1 MGIINNVTQ
10 SLLGM
15 IFERTTM
22 LIIEKRITYE
32 LIHENIKELKSI
44 HLGTCLDSSL
54 SSFIQRHL
62 ILSYHM

>member
-1 MGIINNVTQ
+1 MGIMNNVTQ

-32 LIHENIKELKSI
+32 LVHENNKELKSI
-44 HLGTCLDSSL
+44 HPELA
-54 SSFIQRHL
+54 
-62 ILSYHM
+62 

>member
-1 MGIINNVTQ
+1 MGIMNNVMQ

-32 LIHENIKELKSI
+32 LVHENIKELKSI
-44 HLGTCLDSSL
+44 HLELA
-54 SSFIQRHL
+54 
-62 ILSYHM
+62 